1 MSATHPASA
10 PCVEGSRLWPRVVIA
25 VVVIA
30 VVLYAMTLGYEATA
44 AVTAATAAG
53 FGAVAV
59 SRRLIR

>member
-1 MSATHPASA
+1 
-10 PCVEGSRLWPRVVIA
+10 LWPRVVIA